1 MTEQQ
6 QAEEQ
11 HQATEQLAPT
21 VDSAQAA
28 RPDLSRRDPV
38 KTKVDIQNWLITRLP
53 VGSVPQ
59 VDEVHVPESNGMS
72 SETVLVDATWVEDG
86 VRVAHPLVFRIAPD
100 EAAVPV
106 FEKYDFDSQFAV
118 MAKVREL
125 SDVPVPEVFW
135 LEEDPAHI
143 GAPFFVM
150 ARAYGVV
157 PPDVLPY
164 DFGDNWLFDAS
175 PEDQRRLEETTVDAL
190 VALHAIPAVEQNFEF
205 LISTAEGDTPLRR
218 HVAELHGYY
227 RWVTT
232 DGVRSPLIEK
242 CFDWLEANWP
252 QQEGLAS
259 LSWGDARIGNAMYA
273 DFEPIAVLDWEM
285 AGIAPREVDLA
296 WMVFLHRFFEDIAHS
311 MGLVGMP
318 EFMHRTQIVQMY
330 QAKSGYT
337 PQDMDFYTMYAALR
351 HGVIMSQVQRRA
363 IKFGQ
368 AETPEDI
375 DDLIMHRATL
385 EMMLEGTYWDSVL

>member
-1 MTEQQ
+1 M
-6 QAEEQ
+6 EEQ
-11 HQATEQLAPT
+11 REVI

-28 RPDLSRRDPV
+28 RPDLSRRDPET
-38 KTKVDIQNWLITRLP
+38 TKVDIRNWLAATLEA
-53 VGSVPQ
+53 GSDPE
-59 VDEVHVPESNGMS
+59 VDQVHVPESNGMS
-72 SETVLVDATWVEDG
+72 SETVLVDASWVVDG
-86 VRVAHPLVFRIAPD
+86 ERVDRPLVFRIAPD

-106 FEKYDFDSQFAV
+106 FQKYDFDAQFRV

-125 SDVPVPEVFW
+125 SQVPVPEVFW
-135 LEEDPAHI
+135 LEEEPSHI

-150 ARAYGVV
+150 SRAYGIV

-175 PEDQRRLEETTVDAL
+175 PENQLKLQETTVDAL
-190 VALHAIPAVEQNFEF
+190 VALHAIPDAETNFDF
-205 LISTAEGDTPLRR
+205 LVSSAQGDTPLQR
-218 HVAELHGYY
+218 HVEELRGYY
-227 RWVTT
+227 AWVTT

-252 QQEGLAS
+252 EQEGPAG
-259 LSWGDARIGNAMYA
+259 LSWGDARIGNTMYE
-273 DFEPIAVLDWEM
+273 DFQPIAVLDWEM

-296 WMVFLHRFFEDIAHS
+296 WMIFLHRFFEDIANS
-311 MGLVGMP
+311 MGLPGMP
-318 EFMHRTQIVQMY
+318 EFMHRTQIEQMY
-330 QAKSGYT
+330 QEKSGYT
-337 PQDMDFYTMYAALR
+337 PRNMDFYTMYAALR

-385 EMMLEGTYWDSVL
+385 EQMLEGTYWERVL

>member
-1 MTEQQ
+1 M
-6 QAEEQ
+6 EEQ
-11 HQATEQLAPT
+11 LEPT

-28 RPDLSRRDPV
+28 RPDLSRRDPEQ
-38 KTKVDIQNWLITRLP
+38 TRVDIQIWLSAKLP
-53 VGSVPQ
+53 AGSEPE

-72 SETVLVDATWVEDG
+72 SETVLVDASWVVDG
-86 VRVAHPLVFRIAPD
+86 ERVDRPLVFRIAPD

-106 FEKYDFDSQFAV
+106 FQKYDFDSQFRV

-135 LEEDPAHI
+135 LEEDSAHI

-150 ARAYGVV
+150 SRAYGVV

-175 PEDQRRLEETTVDAL
+175 AEDQQKLQETTVDAL
-190 VALHAIPAVEQNFEF
+190 VALHAIPEAEKNFEF
-205 LISTAEGDTPLRR
+205 LVSAAKGSTPLRR
-218 HVAELHGYY
+218 HIAELRGYY
-227 RWVTT
+227 SWVTT
-232 DGVRSPLIEK
+232 DGPRSPLIEK

-252 QQEGLAS
+252 EQEGPAG
-259 LSWGDARIGNAMYA
+259 LSWGDARIGNTMYA

-296 WMVFLHRFFEDIAHS
+296 WMIFLHRFFEDIATS
-311 MGLVGMP
+311 MGLPGMP
-318 EFMHRTQIVQMY
+318 EFMHRTQIEQMY
-330 QAKSGYT
+330 QTKSGYA
-337 PQDMDFYTMYAALR
+337 PRDMDFYTMYAALR

-363 IKFGQ
+363 IRFGQ
-368 AETPEDI
+368 AETPADI

-385 EMMLEGTYWDSVL
+385 EQMLEGTYWERVL

>member
-1 MTEQQ
+1 M
-6 QAEEQ
+6 EEQ
-11 HQATEQLAPT
+11 REVI

-28 RPDLSRRDPV
+28 RPDLSRRDPET
-38 KTKVDIQNWLITRLP
+38 TKVDIRNWLAATLEA
-53 VGSVPQ
+53 GSDPE
-59 VDEVHVPESNGMS
+59 VDQVHVPESNGMS
-72 SETVLVDATWVEDG
+72 SETVLVDASWVVDG
-86 VRVAHPLVFRIAPD
+86 ERVDRPLVFRIAPD

-106 FEKYDFDSQFAV
+106 FQKYDFDAQFRV
-118 MAKVREL
+118 MAKVGEL
-125 SDVPVPEVFW
+125 SEVPVPEVFW
-135 LEEDPAHI
+135 LEEEASHI

-150 ARAYGVV
+150 SRAYGIV

-175 PEDQRRLEETTVDAL
+175 PENQLKLQETTVDAL
-190 VALHAIPAVEQNFEF
+190 VALHAIPDAETSFDF
-205 LISTAEGDTPLRR
+205 LVSSAQGDTPLQR
-218 HVAELHGYY
+218 HVEELRGYY
-227 RWVTT
+227 AWVTT
-232 DGVRSPLIEK
+232 DGIRSPLIEK

-252 QQEGLAS
+252 EQEGPAG
-259 LSWGDARIGNAMYA
+259 LSWGDARIGNTMYE

-296 WMVFLHRFFEDIAHS
+296 WMIFLHRFFEDIANS
-311 MGLVGMP
+311 MGLPGMP
-318 EFMHRTQIVQMY
+318 EFMHRTQIEQMY
-330 QAKSGYT
+330 QEKSGYA
-337 PQDMDFYTMYAALR
+337 PRDMDFYTMYAALR

-385 EMMLEGTYWDSVL
+385 EQMLEGTYWERVL